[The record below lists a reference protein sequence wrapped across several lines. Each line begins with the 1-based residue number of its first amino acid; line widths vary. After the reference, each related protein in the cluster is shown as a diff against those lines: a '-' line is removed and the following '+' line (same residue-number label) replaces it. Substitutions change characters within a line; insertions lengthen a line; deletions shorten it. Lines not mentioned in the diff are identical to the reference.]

1 MNKPDIMNNRYL
13 KALSACPLN
22 WNDKPANEC
31 KVIEAA
37 VNSCYF
43 PLYEVEQGKTTI
55 TYDPAASGKKIPV
68 EDWFSMMGRTKHL
81 KKESYKEVVESIQQ
95 EVDRRYAR
103 LKAQA
108 ENPLL

>member
-1 MNKPDIMNNRYL
+1 
-13 KALSACPLN
+13 
-22 WNDKPANEC
+22 
-31 KVIEAA
+31 
-37 VNSCYF
+37 
-43 PLYEVEQGKTTI
+43 
-55 TYDPAASGKKIPV
+55 
-68 EDWFSMMGRTKHL
+68 MMGRTKHL